1 MGFYRSIYSKND
13 GKNNRQQDE
22 RADTNPDDATYSPG
36 IQVLIGYFRESLRVL
51 QISLAGS
58 RGQYH
63 RQNTEYQPDDPVA
76 PTTALLKQ
84 ALPWHS
90 VSLSFLRQNLP

>member
-1 MGFYRSIYSKND
+1 MLNSYIYRVEQMGFYRSIYSKND

-22 RADTNPDDATYSPG
+22 RTDTNPDDATYSPG
-36 IQVLIGYFRESLRVL
+36 VQVLIGYFRESLRVL

-76 PTTALLKQ
+76 PAKHQ
-84 ALPWHS
+84 
-90 VSLSFLRQNLP
+90 RQRS